1 MFLLSLVAALARP
14 PAPALPRAWDVAT
27 SAQLVAAAARIGS
40 RGGTIR
46 LAPGD
51 YTLTKPL
58 LFRNTNHIVL
68 QGSGWNTTIRFE
80 GPGAALTFD
89 DCAFTFIRD
98 LLIDGGGKAG
108 SGIVFRGKGSSSNT
122 VDQCRI
128 SSFAASGIR
137 FEGDA
142 ALPQSSNTVSRCHL
156 IGNMKEQLYSRYNND
171 FYMIRNQFGTHG
183 KFPEVGAYLVNSSAG
198 SYTLNYHWGNRV
210 AFRMAAGSHFNRIEN
225 NRFENSRAEGVI
237 LGDETPW
244 ACMLTIFT
252 GNTVHTNSEGA
263 PGKHAAMTATN
274 VHDCTFTSNQVFSW
288 DATHVKHL
296 HSLVLGAGCRNW
308 IVKDNILRANE
319 GPSLVYAE
327 GNGHIVKDNLAD

>member
-1 MFLLSLVAALARP
+1 MFVLPILCALAP
-14 PAPALPRAWDVAT
+14 PAAPAPPRAWNVAT
-27 SAQLVAAAARIGS
+27 SAQLAAAASRIG
-40 RGGTIR
+40 RLGGTIR

-51 YTLTKPL
+51 YTLTKPVT
-58 LFRNTNHIVL
+58 FRNSNHIVL
-68 QGSGWNTTIRFE
+68 QGSGWNTTIRFV
-80 GPGAALTFD
+80 GAGDALTYQ
-89 DCAFTFIRD
+89 DCAFCFVRD
-98 LLIDGGGKAG
+98 VLIDGGGKAA

-128 SSFAASGIR
+128 SSFVVSGIR
-137 FEGDA
+137 FEGDPA
-142 ALPQSSNTVSRCHL
+142 SPQSSNTVSRCHL
-156 IGNMKEQLYSRYNND
+156 IGNLKEQLYSRYNND
-171 FYMIRNQFGTHG
+171 FYIIRNQFGTHG
-183 KFPEVGAYLVNSSAG
+183 KYPDVGAYLSNSSAG
-198 SYTLNYHWGNRV
+198 SYTLNYHWGNGV
-210 AFRMAAGSHFNRIEN
+210 AFRMAGGSHFNRIEN
-225 NRFENSRAEGVI
+225 NRFENSRAEGVV

-244 ACMLTIFT
+244 ACMFTIFT

-319 GPSLVYAE
+319 AAALVYPE
-327 GNGHIVKDNLAD
+327 GQGHIVKDNLTD

>member
-1 MFLLSLVAALARP
+1 MFVLPLLCALTP
-14 PAPALPRAWDVAT
+14 PAAPAQPRAWDVAT

-68 QGSGWNTTIRFE
+68 AGSGWNTTIRFE
-80 GPGAALTFD
+80 GVADALTFQ
-89 DCAFTFIRD
+89 DCAFCFVRD

-171 FYMIRNQFGTHG
+171 FYIIRNQFGTHG

-237 LGDETPW
+237 LGDEKPW